1 MVVGT
6 NDYNTTA
13 GGIRVRS
20 KRVYPHPGYQD
31 PGRTWLAYNDIALV
45 EVIRNPSFQK
55 SRPVIIFRL

>member
-31 PGRTWLAYNDIALV
+31 PGQTWLAYNDIALV
-45 EVIRNPSFQK
+45 EVRS
-55 SRPVIIFRL
+55 